1 MVVVDA
7 AVYDDVVRGV
17 RGAGAGVDAEF
28 GGVGLC
34 VGEREEKG

>member
-17 RGAGAGVDAEF
+17 GVAGAGVDAEL

>member
-7 AVYDDVVRGV
+7 AVYDDVVGGV
-17 RGAGAGVDAEF
+17 GGAGARVDAEF